1 MKSHE
6 VLMKLLPRSSFGQTV
21 FLVGSLLLI
30 NQIVSLVSVFFYV
43 IEPSY
48 QQVNNLLAKQIK
60 VLFIADKQGIKIP
73 RALSDEFIEATEIEV
88 FTDNDAEANGLSQA
102 DLYPHFSNQM
112 SRKLGGKAEVRI
124 SQGQSYFFWVKPPQA
139 PNYWVRLPLDGF
151 KEQNFSPFTIYLIAI
166 GILSVAGGWAFAR
179 QLNRP
184 LKALQSAAKQ
194 VGRGDFP
201 EQLEERGSTEI
212 VAVTRAFNQ
221 MSAGIKQLETDRNLL
236 MAGVSHD
243 LRTPLTRIRLAT
255 EMMGP
260 NEDYLK
266 DGIVSDIEDMNII
279 IDQFIAYIRH
289 HKEEALELTNIN
301 SLINDVVETERQNK
315 QRQFELE
322 FDHDIGIQSVR
333 PIAIKRV
340 IANLLENAIRYSDGA
355 VEVETGIDKNNNMF
369 YASVSDRGPG
379 INEADI
385 SKLFEPFYQGDIARG
400 GEGSGL
406 GLAII
411 KKIIDG
417 HHGYVILKNRDGGG
431 LTATVKLPIST
442 VV

>member
-1 MKSHE
+1 
-6 VLMKLLPRSSFGQTV
+6 MKLLPRSSFGQTV

-30 NQIVSLVSVFFYV
+30 NQIVSLVSVLFYV

-48 QQVNNLLAKQIK
+48 QQVNNLLAKQVK

-73 RALSDEFIEATEIEV
+73 RALSEEFIEATEIEV
-88 FTDNDAEANGLSQA
+88 FTDRDAENNGLLQA
-102 DLYPHFSNQM
+102 DLYPHFSSQM
-112 SRKLGGKAEVRI
+112 SKKLGGKAEVRI
-124 SQGQSYFFWVKPPQA
+124 SQGQNYFFWVKPPQA
-139 PNYWVRLPLDGF
+139 QNYWVRLPLDGF

-166 GILSVAGGWAFAR
+166 GVLSVAGGWAFAR

-184 LKALQSAAKQ
+184 LKALESAAKE

-212 VAVTRAFNQ
+212 VAVTQAFNQ
-221 MSAGIKQLETDRNLL
+221 MSAGIKQLEKDRNLL

-260 NEDYLK
+260 DEDYLK
-266 DGIVSDIEDMNII
+266 DGIVSDIEDMNMI
-279 IDQFIAYIRH
+279 IDQFIAFIRH
-289 HKEEALELTNIN
+289 HKEEALEPVNLNA
-301 SLINDVVETERQNK
+301 LINGVVDSERQNK
-315 QRQFELE
+315 QREFDVE
-322 FDHDIGIQSVR
+322 FDHNIGKQMIR
-333 PIAIKRV
+333 PVAMKRV
-340 IANLLENAIRYSDGA
+340 ITNLLENALRYSEHEI
-355 VEVETGIDKNNNMF
+355 EVQTGIDRKNNMVYF
-369 YASVSDRGPG
+369 SISDKGPG

-385 SKLFEPFYQGDIARG
+385 AKLFEPFYQGDSARG

-411 KKIIDG
+411 KKVVDSHQG
-417 HHGYVILKNRDGGG
+417 QVILKNRDAGG
-431 LTATVKLPIST
+431 LTAIVKLPILAA
-442 VV
+442 V